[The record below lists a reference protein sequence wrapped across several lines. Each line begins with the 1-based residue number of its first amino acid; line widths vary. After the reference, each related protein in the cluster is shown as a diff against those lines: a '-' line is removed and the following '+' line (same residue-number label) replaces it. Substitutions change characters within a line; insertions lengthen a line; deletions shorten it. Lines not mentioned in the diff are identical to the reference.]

1 MEMMLRAEFVGGRF
15 DRQNVSLSE
24 LEGMGNGERTRDMS
38 EYRAKGRCVGR
49 AELDNQP
56 IVDGYIGPMWDGVRY
71 EVDGKYLY
79 SFEASEEIKATVEPI
94 GIIRYETPEVYN
106 LLSQ

>member
-1 MEMMLRAEFVGGRF
+1 MMLRAEFVGGRF
-15 DRQNVSLSE
+15 DRQNVSIE
-24 LEGMGNGERTRDMS
+24 TLEVRGNGRRTQDMS

-79 SFEASEEIKATVEPI
+79 SWKASEEIKATVEPI
-94 GIIRYETPEVYN
+94 GILRYETQEVYN
-106 LLSQ
+106 FLSQ

>member
-1 MEMMLRAEFVGGRF
+1 MEIRAEFVGGRF

-24 LEGMGNGERTRDMS
+24 LEGMGNGRRTQDMS
-38 EYRAKGRCVGR
+38 NYRAEGRCVGR

-56 IVDGYIGPMWDGVRY
+56 IVVGYVGPMWDGLRY

-94 GIIRYETPEVYN
+94 GIIRYETPKVYN
-106 LLSQ
+106 LFSQ

>member
-1 MEMMLRAEFVGGRF
+1 MEIRAEFVGGRF

-24 LEGMGNGERTRDMS
+24 LEGMGNGRRTQDMS
-38 EYRAKGRCVGR
+38 EYRAKGRTVGR

-71 EVDGKYLY
+71 VVDGKLCY
-79 SFEASEEIKATVEPI
+79 SFEVSEEVKATVEPI

-106 LLSQ
+106 FLCQ

>member
-15 DRQNVSLSE
+15 DRQNVSIE
-24 LEGMGNGERTRDMS
+24 TLEVRGNGRRTQDMS
-38 EYRAKGRCVGR
+38 EYRAKGRTVQR

-71 EVDGKYLY
+71 VVDGKLRY
-79 SFEASEEIKATVEPI
+79 SFEVSEEVKATVEPI
-94 GIIRYETPEVYN
+94 GILRYETQEVYN
-106 LLSQ
+106 FLCQ